1 MEISVHRPERFKT
14 KITWVGQF
22 SHLSAKPAKVH
33 QMFFQALSSNKNYFH
48 TYLSRTRNYG
58 RVANLL
64 PGITNVL
71 EHFEKYI
78 RIPQIKQLSDQV
90 IELKKELADQSTKD
104 FKEYF
109 TGGGG
114 FASLSAA
121 NVTDLCQ
128 TVSVLDAAVKN
139 ELSGWFVQQ
148 QLAEYFVLFDETQDI
163 AWLDKIDQR

>member
-1 MEISVHRPERFKT
+1 MSLERGGGVLFWLK
-14 KITWVGQF
+14 WADGR
-22 SHLSAKPAKVH
+22 HLQNTNSYS
-33 QMFFQALSSNKNYFH
+33 FF
-48 TYLSRTRNYG
+48 RTRNYN
-58 RVANLL
+58 RIASLL

-78 RIPQIKQLSDQV
+78 SIPQIKELSDQV
-90 IELKKELADQSTKD
+90 IQIKKELAQQTTTD

-114 FASLSAA
+114 YGSSSLPGGSM
-121 NVTDLCQ
+121 TDLCQ
-128 TVSVLDAAVKN
+128 TVSVLDASVKS